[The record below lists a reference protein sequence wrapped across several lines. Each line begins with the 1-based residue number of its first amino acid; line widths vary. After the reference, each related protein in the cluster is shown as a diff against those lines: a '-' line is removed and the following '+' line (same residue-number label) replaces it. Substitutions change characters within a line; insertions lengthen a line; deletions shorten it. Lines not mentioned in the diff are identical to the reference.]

1 MQIHESI
8 CNYMKIHV
16 IMQVLCKY
24 MHIVHWITCKS
35 MQLHLNMQIYAWM
48 RISSLAYGGNR
59 GPPTLHQ
66 SETCYVHHSLADID
80 TKNCSRAKSIK
91 SVGRTFFQ
99 DPSELLLLLLETFL
113 QKFDRTDLSWCWRI
127 QLAIDTMREFMLFW
141 VALINNWWLHGRWE
155 IQFLAEWLRE
165 DNVISIGSLFSTA
178 HNSSS
183 CNAAVKLGSRS
194 QVWEGRQSQH
204 GADQE
209 QTKKSFSGFFSHS
222 FPLSFAI
229 KVWPRLKSKKRGGLR
244 HLRGRSAISALFPI
258 QTLILFPTELI
269 HNSTV

>member
-99 DPSELLLLLLETFL
+99 DPSELLLLLLEIFL

-141 VALINNWWLHGRWE
+141 VALINNWWLHGQWE
-155 IQFLAEWLRE
+155 IQFLRE
-165 DNVISIGSLFSTA
+165 GGHCRNYVISIGSLFSTA
-178 HNSSS
+178 HNSIS

-194 QVWEGRQSQH
+194 
-204 GADQE
+204 
-209 QTKKSFSGFFSHS
+209 
-222 FPLSFAI
+222 
-229 KVWPRLKSKKRGGLR
+229 KVWGGQSK
-244 HLRGRSAISALFPI
+244 
-258 QTLILFPTELI
+258 
-269 HNSTV
+269 

>member
-1 MQIHESI
+1 MFMAVNRVRLIYCICNFASTYANTQRLMQMQIHESI

-24 MHIVHWITCKS
+24 MHIVHSITCIKAKS
-35 MQLHLNMQIYAWM
+35 MQLHVNMQIYAWM

-91 SVGRTFFQ
+91 SVGRTFFKIRQ
-99 DPSELLLLLLETFL
+99 SCCFWWCLRLFL

-141 VALINNWWLHGRWE
+141 VALINNWWLHGQWE
-155 IQFLAEWLRE
+155 IQFLRE
-165 DNVISIGSLFSTA
+165 GGHCT
-178 HNSSS
+178 
-183 CNAAVKLGSRS
+183 RS
-194 QVWEGRQSQH
+194 VALVHAMVG
-204 GADQE
+204 
-209 QTKKSFSGFFSHS
+209 
-222 FPLSFAI
+222 
-229 KVWPRLKSKKRGGLR
+229 GGLPNF
-244 HLRGRSAISALFPI
+244 LCFLWDGAKS
-258 QTLILFPTELI
+258 
-269 HNSTV
+269 

>member
-1 MQIHESI
+1 MQMHESI
-8 CNYMKIHV
+8 Y
-16 IMQVLCKY
+16 KY
-24 MHIVHWITCKS
+24 MHIVHSITCIKAISMRLHVS
-35 MQLHLNMQIYAWM
+35 MQISAWM
-48 RISSLAYGGNR
+48 CISSLAYGGKR
-59 GPPTLHQ
+59 VPPILHQ

-80 TKNCSRAKSIK
+80 TKKLLTGEINQA
-91 SVGRTFFQ
+91 VWWPNWPFFKIGQ
-99 DPSELLLLLLETFL
+99 SCCLRLFCRSLTAE
-113 QKFDRTDLSWCWRI
+113 LSWSGLVKDPIGNWHNARI
-127 QLAIDTMREFMLFW
+127 YAFW

>member
-1 MQIHESI
+1 MHVQLCINLCKYTKVDTNANTWKHMQIHENT
-8 CNYMKIHV
+8 CNYASI
-16 IMQVLCKY
+16 
-24 MHIVHWITCKS
+24 MHIVHSITCIKAKS
-35 MQLHLNMQIYAWM
+35 MQLHVNMQIYAWM

-141 VALINNWWLHGRWE
+141 VALINNWWLHGQWE
-155 IQFLAEWLRE
+155 IQFLRE
-165 DNVISIGSLFSTA
+165 GGHCRNYVISIGSLFSTDCTQF
-178 HNSSS
+178 N
-183 CNAAVKLGSRS
+183 
-194 QVWEGRQSQH
+194 
-204 GADQE
+204 
-209 QTKKSFSGFFSHS
+209 
-222 FPLSFAI
+222 
-229 KVWPRLKSKKRGGLR
+229 
-244 HLRGRSAISALFPI
+244 
-258 QTLILFPTELI
+258 
-269 HNSTV
+269 

>member
-1 MQIHESI
+1 MCNYASTYANTQRLMQMQIHESI

-99 DPSELLLLLLETFL
+99 DPSELPLLMMLETF
-113 QKFDRTDLSWCWRI
+113 
-127 QLAIDTMREFMLFW
+127 
-141 VALINNWWLHGRWE
+141 
-155 IQFLAEWLRE
+155 
-165 DNVISIGSLFSTA
+165 
-178 HNSSS
+178 
-183 CNAAVKLGSRS
+183 
-194 QVWEGRQSQH
+194 
-204 GADQE
+204 
-209 QTKKSFSGFFSHS
+209 
-222 FPLSFAI
+222 FA
-229 KVWPRLKSKKRGGLR
+229 KVWQDRFELMLKD
-244 HLRGRSAISALFPI
+244 PI
-258 QTLILFPTELI
+258 GNW
-269 HNSTV
+269 HNARIYAFLSCADK